1 MSAVWCRRFW
11 WKGSRLPGPED
22 DLTLLVDAAR
32 RAGVIAKQFFGQD
45 PAVFDKGPEGP
56 VTEADL
62 AIDKM
67 LHEVLLDARPTYG
80 WLSEETEDT
89 AARLDAEHVFI
100 CDPID
105 GTRAFIEGGKSFAH
119 SLAVARHGV
128 VTAAAVFLPIHDKLY
143 TAHVGGGS
151 QLNGTA
157 LQVTTTANL
166 AEATA
171 LTTKAN
177 MQAHHWVGD
186 IPTIGKA
193 YRPSLAYRMSLVGEG
208 RFDAMMTFRPTWE
221 WDIAAGA
228 LIIAEAGGVVT
239 DSFGRPLQFNGPS
252 AQVDGVLTGGAA
264 VHSALLDR
272 RPQPAG

>member
-1 MSAVWCRRFW
+1 MQAP
-11 WKGSRLPGPED
+11 KD
-22 DLTLLVDAAR
+22 DLTLLIDAAR
-32 RAGVIAKQFFGQD
+32 RAGVIARQFFGKD
-45 PAVFDKGPEGP
+45 PAVFDKGVEGP

-67 LHEVLLDARPTYG
+67 LHEVLLEARPDYG

-89 AARLDAEHVFI
+89 DARLTREHVFI

-105 GTRAFIEGGKSFAH
+105 GTRAFIEGGKSFSH
-119 SLAVARHGV
+119 SLAVARGGV
-128 VTAAAVFLPIHDKLY
+128 VTAAAVYLPIPDKLY
-143 TAHVGGGS
+143 TASLDGGS
-151 QLNGTA
+151 ALNGA
-157 LQVTTTANL
+157 PVRVTQTQTL

-171 LTTKAN
+171 LTTKGN
-177 MQAHHWVGD
+177 MQAKHWAGA
-186 IPTIGKA
+186 IPAIGKA

-239 DSFGRPLQFNGPS
+239 DGYGRTLQFNGPS
-252 AQVDGVLTGGAA
+252 AQVDGVLTGNSA
-264 VHSALLDR
+264 VHRALLDM
-272 RPQPAG
+272 RPTARV

>member
-1 MSAVWCRRFW
+1 MPV
-11 WKGSRLPGPED
+11 PED
-22 DLTLLVDAAR
+22 DLTLLLDAAL
-32 RAGVIAKQFFGQD
+32 RAGEIAKRHFGRD
-45 PAVFDKGPEGP
+45 PKVFDKGAEGP

-62 AIDKM
+62 EVDAM
-67 LHEVLLDARPTYG
+67 LQDVLLGARPDYG

-89 AARLDAEHVFI
+89 AARLDAEYVFI

-119 SLAVARHGV
+119 SLAVARGGKI
-128 VTAAAVFLPIHDKLY
+128 TAAAVFLPMRDKLY
-143 TAHVGGGS
+143 AASAGAGAT
-151 QLNGTA
+151 LNEAPIRVTDTQA
-157 LQVTTTANL
+157 LSD
-166 AEATA
+166 ATA

-177 MQAHHWVGD
+177 MQAHHWRGD
-186 IPTIGKA
+186 IPGIGKA

-239 DSFGRPLQFNGPS
+239 DGYGQALQFNGPS
-252 AQVDGVLTGGAA
+252 AQVDGVLTGSAR
-264 VHSALLDR
+264 VHAQLLERRALK
-272 RPQPAG
+272 